1 MPMSPVKIAS
11 FILQLL
17 LLFVQVYLPP
27 VQPEGLQKAIMFVFG
42 GIALFF
48 TFIGIPLYPAGGPV
62 GPLVV
67 AVGLVAFALVPPF
80 AGLLESKFGPNGQ
93 AIYSTGVLPG
103 TANRFPG
110 HLLTN
115 ILGAL
120 ASSACLWVAHS
131 TNGFDKFVARFPH
144 DAAFNIML
152 PLSMITVFSFARWQ
166 QADACP
172 DIDEIVKHSGWEV
185 KITGFSLRHWHQ
197 LTNVLYLIAVAFT
210 ATTTFV
216 YLVAYVMEQAKAGQP
231 LEVSWQI
238 ILVILVSLS
247 FLYACGGPW
256 SRQYRAVYL
265 TFLTGTPAALGS
277 VIFLLSWFRDDVI
290 RNIAVMSIVGIG
302 YVLYCVEAVLASR
315 AQGEM
320 LHLNYFSAAGIAVVL
335 AVLLGALY
343 LS

>member
-1 MPMSPVKIAS
+1 MSPVKIAS

-17 LLFVQVYLPP
+17 LLFGQVYLPP
-27 VQPEGLQKAIMFVFG
+27 VQPEGLKKVIMFVFG

-48 TFIGIPLYPAGGPV
+48 TCIGIPLYPAGGPV
-62 GPLVV
+62 GTLVF
-67 AVGLVAFALVPPF
+67 AVGLVVFALVPPI
-80 AGLLESKFGPNGQ
+80 AGLLESKFRTNGQ

-131 TNGFDKFVARFPH
+131 INGFDKFVARFPH

-172 DIDEIVKHSGWEV
+172 DIDEVVKHSGWEV

-216 YLVAYVMEQAKAGQP
+216 YLVAYGMVQAKAGQP

-247 FLYACGGPW
+247 FLYACGSP
-256 SRQYRAVYL
+256 
-265 TFLTGTPAALGS
+265 
-277 VIFLLSWFRDDVI
+277 
-290 RNIAVMSIVGIG
+290 
-302 YVLYCVEAVLASR
+302 
-315 AQGEM
+315 
-320 LHLNYFSAAGIAVVL
+320 
-335 AVLLGALY
+335 
-343 LS
+343 